1 MIINIVKEVPKSKE
15 QKPLCFDDI
24 LSFESMDDSS
34 KVKSVFKSDLI
45 LISKFVN
52 GDRKDNTDWD
62 LLFKSEDELT
72 RLEKY
77 KRLSRF

>member
-1 MIINIVKEVPKSKE
+1 
-15 QKPLCFDDI
+15 
-24 LSFESMDDSS
+24 MDDSS